1 MTEPD
6 NEAVEAEIE
15 NEAPEEP
22 LFGPD
27 GAFDAAN
34 GRYDFM
40 AFWLEKLGVDD
51 PRGSG
56 LTFGEHCSLA
66 ILHPVTGEWLTPAE
80 IVKRANKPAAVKA
93 FKQ

>member
-6 NEAVEAEIE
+6 NEAVEVELE
-15 NEAPEEP
+15 SEQPEEP

-34 GRYDFM
+34 GRYDFI
-40 AFWLEKLGVDD
+40 AFWLEKLGVAD

-56 LTFGEHCSLA
+56 LTFGEGCSLA
-66 ILHPVTGEWLTPAE
+66 ILHPVTGEWLTPAQ
-80 IVKRANKPAAVKA
+80 IAKRVQDANKPRAVK
-93 FKQ
+93 

>member
-1 MTEPD
+1 MTEPE
-6 NEAVEAEIE
+6 NEAVEVELEAEQ
-15 NEAPEEP
+15 PEEP

-40 AFWLEKLGVDD
+40 AYWLEKLGIAD

-56 LTFGEHCSLA
+56 MTFGENCSLA
-66 ILHPVTGEWLTPAE
+66 ILHPVTGEWLTPVQIA
-80 IVKRANKPAAVKA
+80 KRVAQTAQPRAIK
-93 FKQ
+93 